1 MAVLR
6 TPLMRLSLGAAL
18 LLAPSTVLAQAP
30 SAPAPSAT
38 ASPVAAVPASS
49 PEAQKSA
56 PRSATAPAVAPPS
69 SPEAKKSA
77 PSATA
82 PAVVPEAQKSAPPSA
97 TAPAVVPASSPEAKK
112 SAPSAT
118 APASADNVRVAAPP
132 SAPSTPVAPAQ
143 KAVVVPGST
152 ASTVLPTLAE
162 GSTEAS
168 ASAMPGA
175 APGSAPTPEA
185 SAASRQK
192 TPGAEPRWEDP
203 ALEGAAAATEA
214 EAEPESMGW
223 MLIRTLLVLGAVV
236 ASIYLTLNVG
246 LRRLMGLQGAV
257 PGKQTVVTVVER
269 LTLDPKRALFVVKA
283 ADEYLLVGGGEA
295 GLQLLSKLDSEAVE
309 RIRAQRP
316 QTNVVPLSPF
326 LQKLLSRRSGGS
338 SSQPPGA

>member
-1 MAVLR
+1 M
-6 TPLMRLSLGAAL
+6 
-18 LLAPSTVLAQAP
+18 
-30 SAPAPSAT
+30 
-38 ASPVAAVPASS
+38 
-49 PEAQKSA
+49 
-56 PRSATAPAVAPPS
+56 
-69 SPEAKKSA
+69 
-77 PSATA
+77 A
-82 PAVVPEAQKSAPPSA
+82 PAVVPEAQKSAPPRA
-97 TAPAVVPASSPEAKK
+97 TVPAVVPASSPEAKK
-112 SAPSAT
+112 LAPSAT

-132 SAPSTPVAPAQ
+132 SAPSTPAAPAQ
-143 KAVVVPGST
+143 NVAVVPGST
-152 ASTVLPTLAE
+152 ASTVLPTPAE

-168 ASAMPGA
+168 ASAVPGA
-175 APGSAPTPEA
+175 VPESAPAPVPEA
-185 SAASRQK
+185 AAASRQR

-203 ALEGAAAATEA
+203 SLEGAAAATEA

-246 LRRLMGLQGAV
+246 LRRLMGLQAAA

>member
-56 PRSATAPAVAPPS
+56 P
-69 SPEAKKSA
+69 
-77 PSATA
+77 
-82 PAVVPEAQKSAPPSA
+82 PSA

-112 SAPSAT
+112 LAPSAT

-143 KAVVVPGST
+143 KAAVVPGST
-152 ASTVLPTLAE
+152 ASTVPPAPAE

-168 ASAMPGA
+168 SSAVAGVVPE
-175 APGSAPTPEA
+175 SAPAPEA

-203 ALEGAAAATEA
+203 ALEGAAATEA

-246 LRRLMGLQGAV
+246 LRRLMGLQAAA